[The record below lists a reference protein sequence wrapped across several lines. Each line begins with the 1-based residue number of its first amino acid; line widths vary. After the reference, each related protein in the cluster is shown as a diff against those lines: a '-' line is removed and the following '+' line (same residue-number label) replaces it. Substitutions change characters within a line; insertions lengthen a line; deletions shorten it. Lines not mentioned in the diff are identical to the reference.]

1 MNGFAKI
8 VPLAAPA
15 LTNQQLADFALT
27 EWQEARRA
35 ALRGDRASMEIHKR
49 EAFDLLA
56 RLERV

>member
-8 VPLAAPA
+8 VPLAAPR

-35 ALRGDRASMEIHKR
+35 ALRGDRPSMEIHKR
-49 EAFDLLA
+49 EAFDLHA